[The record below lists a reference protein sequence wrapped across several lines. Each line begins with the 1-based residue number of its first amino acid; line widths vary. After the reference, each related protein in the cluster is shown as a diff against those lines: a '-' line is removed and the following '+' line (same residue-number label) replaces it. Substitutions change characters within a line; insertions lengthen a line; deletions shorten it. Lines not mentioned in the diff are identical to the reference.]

1 MAKTS
6 GSFQKGHK
14 GYKPKG
20 AINKITRSVK
30 EVFQAAFDEMQETK
44 HANLLTCGKEN
55 PNEFYRLTAK
65 LIPAAMEVKA
75 DIQINDI
82 TGVVILPPETKDK

>member
-1 MAKTS
+1 MAFK
-6 GSFQKGHK
+6 KGHK
-14 GYKPKG
+14 LSGSRKG
-20 AINKITRSVK
+20 TPNKLTKSVK
-30 EVFQAAFDEMQETK
+30 EVFQAAFDEMQQTK
-44 HANLLTCGKEN
+44 HANLLTWGKEN

>member
-1 MAKTS
+1 
-6 GSFQKGHK
+6 
-14 GYKPKG
+14 
-20 AINKITRSVK
+20 
-30 EVFQAAFDEMQETK
+30 MQETK
-44 HANLLTCGKEN
+44 HANLLTWGKEN

>member
-1 MAKTS
+1 M
-6 GSFQKGHK
+6 GFQKGNKLGGKTK
-14 GYKPKG
+14 GSV
-20 AINKITRSVK
+20 NKITKTVK
-30 EVFQAAFDEMQETK
+30 EVFQAAFDEMQQTK
-44 HANLLTCGKEN
+44 HANLLTWGKEN